1 MALIDYDDALDAGW
15 RIFPIHSMTFKNGIG
30 ECTCGNP
37 NCDPKSAGKHPRNT
51 AWQHT
56 PIWDDVQLATL
67 IDEDGLFDGNQF
79 EGHYGIVVNTSGL
92 VVVDVDGRNGG
103 WESAKKMAHIREQCA
118 FIVATGSGDGEHW
131 YFKKP
136 EGGPDLRYKHDEYP
150 GIEFKSTGYVVGCG
164 SMHRIGNTYHT
175 ISGSPAQVSDA
186 PDELIQIL
194 KRPERSLST
203 SGEEVNLD
211 ELPGLVDAI
220 PNTQRDYDKWISV
233 GMALHDATD
242 GSQDGLSLWVKWS
255 AKNAQAHDDSQMDYK
270 WHSFGRGANKVTV
283 GTLYAL
289 AFEAGYTKP
298 ITFEDCTDWEPVELP
313 EETKAADNKV
323 NIFEIPKP
331 HGLVGELTDWIN
343 SRAIYPRENLAVAAA
358 LHIVSN
364 AAALR
369 YRVAPLKTSL
379 NLITLGTAASRTG
392 KGVVLDCIKES
403 HVKMGLAPV
412 LYGDFKSTKELIKN
426 AIENQPVYYAIDE
439 MGAFFAKTSNA
450 SKSGAS
456 YLEDLLEKIMQV
468 FTEANS
474 HVLVN
479 GDTKREM
486 MEAAEKEI
494 ARIQKLI
501 DDGKAKEDD
510 KRLINALAKKKIA
523 KHGIQKPCMSIFA
536 LGEPTKFDAII
547 LKDPWLLVGGFL
559 GRALMFDEPE
569 TVPKKRPD
577 DEIYSG
583 EMPNHLAMRL
593 SQLFW
598 GGEFKGDDERIEY
611 TGEWQIIEWT
621 PEAKKLKDQAEQYWR
636 DVAER
641 ERDEGSRLESQA
653 LGALEI
659 VVKVAGIMA
668 AESGLITKQ
677 DFEWAQALVRKVTL
691 EKIYRAK
698 SGEKMTN
705 GDSKER
711 GDGLQMGILTAVRA
725 AGNLGLTVG
734 RIRNKVSRKTPTEIV
749 QKAIDHLVERGKLF
763 AETKTGS
770 NGKTT
775 INYFAKG

>member
-1 MALIDYDDALDAGW
+1 MALIDYEDALAVGW
-15 RIFPIHSMTFKNGIG
+15 RVFPIHAMTFKNGIG
-30 ECTCGNP
+30 ECTCNSP
-37 NCDPKSAGKHPRNT
+37 NCDPKSAGKHPRNSN
-51 AWQHT
+51 WQHT
-56 PIWDDVQLATL
+56 PEWDEVQLATL
-67 IDEDGLFDGNQF
+67 LDEDGIFDGNQF
-79 EGHYGIVVNTSGL
+79 EGHYGIVVNTSAL

-103 WESAKKMAHIREQCA
+103 WESAKKLQHIRDACM
-118 FIVATGSGDGEHW
+118 FVVATGSGDGEHW

-136 EGGPDLRYKHDEYP
+136 EGSPELRYKHDEYP

-164 SMHRIGNTYHT
+164 SMHRIGNTYHALH
-175 ISGSPAQVSDA
+175 GNPAQVCDA
-186 PDELIQIL
+186 PQELIDLL
-194 KRPERSLST
+194 KRPERSVST
-203 SGEEVNLD
+203 SGEPINLD
-211 ELPGLVDAI
+211 ELPAVIDAI
-220 PNTQRDYDKWISV
+220 PNTQRDYDKWISI

-242 GSQDGLSLWVKWS
+242 GSHEGLRLWERWS
-255 AKNAQAHDDSQMDYK
+255 AKNTQAHDDSHMDYK
-270 WHSFGRGANKVTV
+270 WHSFGRGANRVTA

-298 ITFEDCTDWEPVELP
+298 VTFVDDTAWEPLDEIQEP
-313 EETKAADNKV
+313 EEKRS
-323 NIFEIPKP
+323 IFDIPKP
-331 HGLVGELTDWIN
+331 HGLVGELVDWIN
-343 SRAIYPRENLAVAAA
+343 SRAIYPRENLSVAAA

-426 AIENQPVYYAIDE
+426 AIEHQTVYYALDE
-439 MGAFFAKTSNA
+439 MGAFFSKTSNA
-450 SKSGAS
+450 AKSGAT
-456 YLEDLLEKIMQV
+456 YLEDLLAKIMQV
-468 FTEANS
+468 FTESNS

-486 MEAAEKEI
+486 IEAADREI

-510 KRLINALAKKKIA
+510 KRLKTAISKKKIA

-536 LGEPTKFDAII
+536 LGEPTKFDAVI

-577 DEIYSG
+577 DDIYTG
-583 EMPNHLAMRL
+583 EMPTHLAMRL

-598 GGEFKGDDERIEY
+598 GGEFKDEDDRIEY
-611 TGEWQIIEWT
+611 DGEWQMIQWT
-621 PEAKKLKDQAEQYWR
+621 PEAKKLKDQAEQYWD

-641 ERDEGSRLESQA
+641 ERDEGSQLESQA
-653 LGALEI
+653 RGALEI
-659 VVKVAGIMA
+659 VIKVAGIVA
-668 AESGLITKQ
+668 VEKGIIEKK

-711 GDGLQMGILTAVRA
+711 GAGLHIGILTAVRS
-725 AGNLGLTVG
+725 AGNIGLTVG
-734 RIRNKVSRKTPTEIV
+734 RIRNKVSRKTPTEIF

-763 AETKTGS
+763 AETKTGT

-775 INYFAKG
+775 INYFSKG

>member
-1 MALIDYDDALDAGW
+1 MALIDYDDALEAGW
-15 RIFPIHSMTFKNGIG
+15 RIFPIHPMTFKNGIG

-56 PIWDDVQLATL
+56 PVWDDVQLATL

-103 WESAKKMAHIREQCA
+103 WESAKKLAHIREQCA

-136 EGGPDLRYKHDEYP
+136 EGSPDLRYKHDEYP

-164 SMHRIGNTYHT
+164 SMHRIGNTYHA
-175 ISGSPAQVSDA
+175 ISGSPAQVCDA
-186 PDELIQIL
+186 PDELIQLL

-220 PNTQRDYDKWISV
+220 PNTQRDYDKWISI

-255 AKNAQAHDDSQMDYK
+255 AKNSEAHDDSQMDYK

-298 ITFEDCTDWEPVELP
+298 VTFEDCTDWEPM
-313 EETKAADNKV
+313 EEEPQATPSV
-323 NIFEIPKP
+323 SSVMEIPKP

-343 SRAIYPRENLAVAAA
+343 SRSIYPRENLAVAAA

-369 YRVAPLKTSL
+369 YRVAPLKTTL
-379 NLITLGTAASRTG
+379 NLLTLGTAASRTG
-392 KGVVLDCIKES
+392 KGVILECVKEA
-403 HVKMGLAPV
+403 HERMGLNAV
-412 LYGDFKSTKELIKN
+412 LMGDFKSTKDLILN
-426 AIENQPVYYAIDE
+426 AIENQPIYYALDE
-439 MGAFFAKTSNA
+439 MGGFFSKTSNS
-450 SKSGAS
+450 SKNGAS
-456 YLEDLLEKIMQV
+456 YLEDLLEKIMQM
-468 FTEANS
+468 FTEGNS
-474 HVLVN
+474 YHLLT
-479 GDTKREM
+479 GSLKREM
-486 MEAAEKEI
+486 ADAVDKDL
-494 ARIQKLI
+494 ARLNKLL
-501 DDGKAKEDD
+501 DDAKIKEDD
-510 KRLINALAKKKIA
+510 PRLIQALEKRKWAKT
-523 KHGIQKPCMSIFA
+523 GIPKPCLSMFA
-536 LGEPTKFDAII
+536 LGEPSKFDAAI

-559 GRALMFDEPE
+559 GRALIFDEPE
-569 TVPKKRPD
+569 TVPMKKPD
-577 DEIYSG
+577 DQINTGS
-583 EMPNHLAMRL
+583 MPDGLAMRL
-593 SQLFW
+593 SSLFW
-598 GGEFKGDDERIEY
+598 GGNFPAEGARIQLDGDPVMLQLSPDAATVKNQVE
-611 TGEWQIIEWT
+611 T
-621 PEAKKLKDQAEQYWR
+621 YWR
-636 DVAER
+636 EVALR
-641 ERDEGSRLESQA
+641 ERDEGSQLESQA
-653 LGALEI
+653 LGAPELAL
-659 VVKVAGIMA
+659 KVAGVLG
-668 AESGLITKQ
+668 AEAGIITKQ
-677 DFEWAQALVRKVTL
+677 DMEWAQALVRKVTL

-711 GDGLQMGILTAVRA
+711 GDGLQIGILTAVRA
-725 AGNLGLTVG
+725 AGTQGLTVG

-763 AETKTGS
+763 AETKTGA

-775 INYFAKG
+775 VLYFSKG